1 VRAAGRHALPAEFR
15 LVAACCIWPPS
26 EHRNAAIRQAASGTV
41 DWDNVL
47 QVTRRQRVAGL
58 VYDGLKCAE
67 IVMPAAVSDALAA
80 GASDVARRSLLLA
93 SEALRLQDVFAAAS
107 IPVMFVKGTALAQ
120 LAYGNIAIKQAYD
133 IDVLVTPDAVVR
145 ACAVLDAAG
154 YKRTFPTANVTPE
167 RFATWT
173 EFSKECVFQHD
184 RHGVIVE
191 LHWRLADNPAVLRGV
206 TANSASRAV
215 AVSPG
220 RALRTLGDED
230 LFAYLCFHGAQHAW
244 SRLKWL
250 ADLAAWL
257 AAKPPQDVERLCR
270 TARAAGTGRAPD
282 QALLLCE
289 ELFGTPLPP
298 SLAATM
304 PKDRVNLWLVSIAL
318 SAMAGGGATQQTH
331 DRPFG
336 NLEIFLSHFLL
347 APGFWQELHT
357 KAIGGVDFDS
367 VALPRPLFFL
377 YPVLRV
383 PSWIWRRALH
393 LVGQS
398 RVN

>member
-1 VRAAGRHALPAEFR
+1 LPAAFR

-26 EHRNAAIRQAASGTV
+26 ERRNSAIRQASSEAI

-47 QVTRRQRVAGL
+47 QITRRQRVAGL
-58 VYDGLKCAE
+58 VHDGLKCAE
-67 IVMPAAVSDALAA
+67 IVLPAAVADALAI
-80 GASDVARRSLLLA
+80 GASDVARRGLLLA
-93 SEALRLQDVFAAAS
+93 SEALRLQDLFAAAD

-145 ACAVLDAAG
+145 SCAVLEAAG
-154 YKRTFPTANVTPE
+154 YRRTFPSAKVTAE

-184 RHGVIVE
+184 RHGVIAE
-191 LHWRLADNPAVLRGV
+191 LHWRLADNPTVLRGV
-206 TANSASRAV
+206 TANSASRSV

-257 AAKPPQDVERLCR
+257 APKPPEDVERLCR
-270 TARAAGTGRAPD
+270 SAKAAGTGRAPD

-289 ELFGTPLPP
+289 VLFGTSLPP
-298 SLAATM
+298 ALAM
-304 PKDRVNLWLVSIAL
+304 WEDRANRWLVSIAL

-347 APGFWQELHT
+347 APSFWRELHT

-383 PSWIWRRALH
+383 PSWIWRRTLH
-393 LVGQS
+393 LIGQS

>member
-1 VRAAGRHALPAEFR
+1 M
-15 LVAACCIWPPS
+15 AACCIWPPS
-26 EHRNAAIRQAASGTV
+26 ERRNAAIRQAVSGTI

-47 QVTRRQRVAGL
+47 QITRRQRVTGL
-58 VYDGLKCAE
+58 VHDGLKRAE
-67 IVMPAAVSDALAA
+67 IVMPAAVVDALAA
-80 GASDVARRSLLLA
+80 GSSDVARHSLLLA
-93 SEALRLQDVFAAAS
+93 SEAIRLQDLFAAAA

-133 IDVLVTPDAVVR
+133 IDVLVRPDAVVR

-191 LHWRLADNPAVLRGV
+191 LHWRLADNSAVLRGV

-220 RALRTLGDED
+220 RTLRTLGDED

-257 AAKPPQDVERLCR
+257 ATKPPQDVERLCR
-270 TARAAGTGRAPD
+270 AAKAAGTGRAPE

-289 ELFGTPLPP
+289 ELFGTSLPP

-304 PKDRVNLWLVSIAL
+304 PKDRVNRWLVSIAL

-336 NLEIFLSHFLL
+336 NLQIFLSHFLL
-347 APGFWQELHT
+347 APGFWRELRTIRCFYSSGHKPGAPART
-357 KAIGGVDFDS
+357 RRKTS
-367 VALPRPLFFL
+367 LP
-377 YPVLRV
+377 
-383 PSWIWRRALH
+383 
-393 LVGQS
+393 
-398 RVN
+398 

>member
-1 VRAAGRHALPAEFR
+1 
-15 LVAACCIWPPS
+15 
-26 EHRNAAIRQAASGTV
+26 
-41 DWDNVL
+41 
-47 QVTRRQRVAGL
+47 
-58 VYDGLKCAE
+58 
-67 IVMPAAVSDALAA
+67 
-80 GASDVARRSLLLA
+80 
-93 SEALRLQDVFAAAS
+93 
-107 IPVMFVKGTALAQ
+107 
-120 LAYGNIAIKQAYD
+120 
-133 IDVLVTPDAVVR
+133 VLVTPDAVVR

-154 YKRTFPTANVTPE
+154 YRRIFPTANVTPE

-191 LHWRLADNPAVLRGV
+191 LHWRLADNPTVLQGV
-206 TANSASRAV
+206 TANSVSRSV
-215 AVSPG
+215 VVSPG
-220 RALRTLGDED
+220 RGLRTLGDED

-257 AAKPPQDVERLCR
+257 AAKPPAEVERLWR

-282 QALLLCE
+282 QALLLCQ

-298 SLAATM
+298 SLAAAM
-304 PKDRVNLWLVSIAL
+304 PRDRANRWLVSIAL

-336 NLEIFLSHFLL
+336 NLQIFLSHFLL
-347 APGFWQELHT
+347 APGFWRELHT

-398 RVN
+398 RVS